1 MAWALLPD
9 PAMPVGAISEG
20 SRPGHEPAR
29 ATAVLWA
36 ALIVVALALV
46 YEPVRHAAFF
56 YFDDDFYVTDNP
68 FVRHGLTLAG
78 LAQAF
83 LGSRGALWMPLA
95 FTSHMIDVS
104 LFGLTA
110 GGPHVVNVVL
120 HAATTLLL
128 LAFLVRTTGAV
139 APSVTI
145 AALFALHPMRVESVA
160 WIAERKDVLSA
171 FFGLVTLHAWVS
183 FTRAPTPGR
192 YRLVMLATGL
202 ALLSKPMLVTLPL
215 LLLCI
220 DVWPLGRLGAVGDDG
235 RARTARDLVV
245 EKVPLAILAAAGVVL
260 TLLAAHG
267 DGALVS
273 LADRP
278 ASTRLAHAVA
288 SYVWYAW
295 KTVWPDDLAVLYPY
309 PAWSFGQIV
318 ASAVAVSAAAALT
331 VAARRT
337 APWIT
342 AGLAWFAIALLPA
355 LGLLQAGDQGMADRF
370 TYVPT
375 IGLLVA
381 VVWTLHVAAHTR
393 ELRAALA
400 GAVVVIVGAWGIAS
414 HRYAD
419 LWRRSE
425 LVLAHAY
432 AVTRNNWRVEQ
443 ALGSLYANAGQH
455 AAAYEHFDTA
465 LRIEPRSPTARYG
478 LGLALDGLGRP
489 DEAAASY
496 REAIRMHPDYWRPHH
511 RLAAYLLAHGDLSGA
526 LHHFGEAVR
535 LKPAPADVAKDLRN
549 ALELA
554 GFPKPNAEGY
564 VKGLLVWGH
573 AIASDQGTRR
583 GAAYG
588 TQLASELLDASA
600 ARLHACVDKG
610 GDGAHAPFSLYVQV
624 DANGALPAVT
634 AMPPTAVAR
643 CLRDELRTARAPTPP
658 FAPFH
663 AQVAIG
669 AHEAS

>member
-1 MAWALLPD
+1 MAWALLPL
-9 PAMPVGAISEG
+9 ATMPVEHSDLRGAG
-20 SRPGHEPAR
+20 GPSRRTIA
-29 ATAVLWA
+29 AWA
-36 ALIVVALALV
+36 AIILVALALV
-46 YEPVRHAAFF
+46 YAPVRHAGFF

-68 FVRHGLTLAG
+68 FVRSGLTLAG

-83 LGSRGALWMPLA
+83 FGSRGALWMPLA

-104 LFGLTA
+104 LFGPTA

-120 HAATTLLL
+120 HAATMLLL

-139 APSVTI
+139 APSVSI

-183 FTRAPTPGR
+183 FTRAPSPRR
-192 YRLVMLATGL
+192 YRLVMLATVF

-215 LLLCI
+215 LLVCI
-220 DVWPLGRLGAVGDDG
+220 DVWPLGRLGAIGADG
-235 RARTARDLVV
+235 RARTLRDLVV
-245 EKVPLAILAAAGVVL
+245 EKIPLAMLAAVGVVM

-278 ASTRLAHAVA
+278 LSTRVAHGIA
-288 SYVWYAW
+288 SYAWYAW
-295 KTVWPDDLAVLYPY
+295 KTVWPGDLAVLYPY
-309 PAWSFGQIV
+309 PAWPVGQVV
-318 ASAVAVSAAAALT
+318 ASTVAVSAAAAL
-331 VAARRT
+331 AIRSRRT

-342 AGLAWFAIALLPA
+342 AGLLWFGIALLPV

-370 TYVPT
+370 TYVPA

-381 VVWTLHVAAHTR
+381 VVWTLHVAARPR

-400 GAVVVIVGAWGIAS
+400 GAVVVIACAWGLAS
-414 HRYAD
+414 HRYTV
-419 LWRRSE
+419 LWCRSE
-425 LVLAHAY
+425 LVLAHAG
-432 AVTRNNWRVEQ
+432 AVTRDNWRVEQ
-443 ALGSLYANAGQH
+443 SLGSLYANAGQQ
-455 AAAYEHFDTA
+455 AEAYAHFDNA
-465 LRIEPRSPTARYG
+465 LRIEPQSVTARYG
-478 LGLALDGLGRP
+478 LGLALEGLGKP
-489 DEAAASY
+489 DEAAANY

-511 RLAAYLLAHGDLSGA
+511 RLAAYLLTHGDLSGA

-535 LKPAPADVAKDLRN
+535 LKPAPADVATDLRN

-564 VKGLLVWGH
+564 VKGLLVWGQ
-573 AIASDQGTRR
+573 AVASDQGSRS

-588 TQLASELLDASA
+588 TRLATQLLDATA
-600 ARLHACVDKG
+600 DRLRACVDKG
-610 GDGAHAPFSLYVQV
+610 GDGARAPFSLYVQV
-624 DANGALPAVT
+624 DASGALTAVT
-634 AMPPTAVAR
+634 ALPPTAVAR
-643 CLRDELRTARAPTPP
+643 CLRDELRTAHAPTPP

-663 AQVAIG
+663 AKVAVAAHG
-669 AHEAS
+669 AS